1 MSRWGN
7 DWRNYKGPTKESSSW
22 DTPSNSA
29 PSDFYDFSKPWPPV
43 KQSKYRNIKTVTSD
57 GVHADSKREA
67 ARWEELLLL
76 QQAGLIRDL
85 LPHPSFPVYVNGQ
98 RVGRFTGDALY
109 VEHGRLVVEDV
120 KSSITADH
128 TAYRSRVKVFSACY
142 PHIQFREVIR

>member
-7 DWRNYKGPTKESSSW
+7 DWRSWNPPTDEMGRVVIAV
-22 DTPSNSA
+22 PQPA
-29 PSDFYDFSKPWPPV
+29 DFAV
-43 KQSKYRNIKTVTSD
+43 KLSKYKNIKTVTSD

-85 LPHPSFPVYVNGQ
+85 LPHPSFPVYVNGS

-109 VEHGRLVVEDV
+109 VEHGRLVVEDT
-120 KSSITADH
+120 KSTVTAGH
-128 TAYRSRVKVFSACY
+128 TAYRSRVKVFAACY